1 MNVKFFNALKEYD
14 RQYIYIFN
22 KVHST
27 DTRDINRILFF
38 KMMQVIFND
47 IPHISYAIKEG
58 FVENIDTYRY
68 DLTKAYHVK
77 KSIIDHHIGLVEQ
90 KDIDIDCIK
99 YPTNIYLFEFQIK
112 KGKISILFDPNNCL
126 NYNERPQPEVF
137 K

>member
-47 IPHISYAIKEG
+47 IPHILC
-58 FVENIDTYRY
+58 N
-68 DLTKAYHVK
+68 
-77 KSIIDHHIGLVEQ
+77 
-90 KDIDIDCIK
+90 
-99 YPTNIYLFEFQIK
+99 
-112 KGKISILFDPNNCL
+112 
-126 NYNERPQPEVF
+126 
-137 K
+137 